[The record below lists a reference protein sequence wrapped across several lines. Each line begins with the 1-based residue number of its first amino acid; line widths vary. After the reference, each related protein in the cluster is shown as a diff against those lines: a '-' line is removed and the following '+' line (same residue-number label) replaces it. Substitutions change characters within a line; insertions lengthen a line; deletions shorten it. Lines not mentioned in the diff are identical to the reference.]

1 MAENRERMR
10 KEREAKE
17 REAKRLA
24 EPDQGMLN

>member
-1 MAENRERMR
+1 MADNRERMR